1 MAALNLAAN
10 DDRQEFIVFRVGAQE
25 FCLDIMTVREI
36 RGWTQATVLP
46 HAPGYVRGV
55 INLRGSVLPVVDLSD
70 RLGFTPIE
78 GNARQVII
86 VVQIGGKLVGML
98 VDAVSD
104 ILSQSSQVIQPT
116 PEVASGEVLSFLQ
129 GVLAIDGRM
138 IGLIRVDEIM
148 PGQGELAA

>member
-1 MAALNLAAN
+1 M
-10 DDRQEFIVFRVGAQE
+10 
-25 FCLDIMTVREI
+25 
-36 RGWTQATVLP
+36 LP

-70 RLGFTPIE
+70 RLGFAPIE

-86 VVQIGGKLVGML
+86 VVHIGGKLVGML

-104 ILSQSSQVIQPT
+104 ILSQSSEVIQPT
-116 PEVASGEVLSFLQ
+116 PEVASGQVLTFLQ

-148 PGQGELAA
+148 PDRQEAAA

>member
-1 MAALNLAAN
+1 MADLSPSTN
-10 DDRQEFIVFRVGAQE
+10 DARQEFIVFRIGAQE
-25 FCLDIMTVREI
+25 FCLDIMSVREI

-70 RLGFTPIE
+70 RLGFAPIE

-86 VVQIGGKLVGML
+86 VVHIGGKLVGML

-104 ILSQSSQVIQPT
+104 ILSQPSQAIQPT
-116 PEVASGEVLSFLQ
+116 PEVASGQVLSFLQ
-129 GVLAIDGRM
+129 GVLAIEGRM

-148 PGQGELAA
+148 PDHRELAA